1 MAYIDNYPNGYKSG
15 YSSADDPERKDY
27 SPYGL
32 ERQTRGI
39 LEETEKREYE
49 AQRNQEYLDKQRI
62 NFERNEAQRL
72 REEHIRENR
81 ERQAKEEFSQR
92 REAINLIVK
101 QKRDEYN
108 KKSWFGKAVAKLQ
121 GNSFD
126 KTKAQIT

>member
-49 AQRNQEYLDKQRI
+49 AKRNQEYLDK
-62 NFERNEAQRL
+62 
-72 REEHIRENR
+72 
-81 ERQAKEEFSQR
+81 
-92 REAINLIVK
+92 
-101 QKRDEYN
+101 
-108 KKSWFGKAVAKLQ
+108 
-121 GNSFD
+121 
-126 KTKAQIT
+126 